1 MDSIFTEPRPIYREG
16 KKLEMY
22 KLLDEL
28 EAQYTAD
35 LKSSVDTYNSYE
47 EVSNETFNDLHALK
61 MTLKIIQILGYLSP
75 EEVEGMEE
83 VAEEMRSQALAAM
96 ETFA

>member
-47 EVSNETFNDLHALK
+47 EVSNETFNDLRALK

>member
-22 KLLDEL
+22 RLIDEL

-47 EVSNETFNDLHALK
+47 EVSNETFNDLRAVK
-61 MTLKIIQILGYLSP
+61 KTLRMLGILDYLSP

-96 ETFA
+96 ETFG